1 MSDGPTRPPGNPDG
15 YAALQKNACRAS
27 SEGATHTLML
37 HRSKAP
43 RKPGTA
49 KPARAKA
56 APAIEIEKDEDMA
69 ENKAAEVK
77 KIAAEGAEQAQ
88 KIVTEGAAQ
97 ARVAMEKSMEQMS
110 KGAEGVMKAAEEFAD
125 FGRGNVEAFTK
136 AAQTW
141 ATGTQDLARQAM
153 ALAQGLTDHTLE
165 GAKALSSVKSLNE
178 AAEIQAKFAKAAMEK
193 AVAESA
199 KMQEAVFKLTEQA
212 VAPISARMTVAMEK
226 MAKPIAA

>member
-1 MSDGPTRPPGNPDG
+1 M
-15 YAALQKNACRAS
+15 LQ
-27 SEGATHTLML
+27 
-37 HRSKAP
+37 RSKATRKAGSP
-43 RKPGTA
+43 RKAGA
-49 KPARAKA
+49 VPA
-56 APAIEIEKDEDMA
+56 PVAISEKDEDMA
-69 ENKAAEVK
+69 ESKAADVK
-77 KIAAEGAEQAQ
+77 KIAAEGAAQAQ

-97 ARVAMEKSMEQMS
+97 ARVAMEKSMEQMT
-110 KGAEGVMKAAEEFAD
+110 KGAEGVMKAAEEFAE

-141 ATGTQDLARQAM
+141 AVGTQDLARQAM
-153 ALAQGLTDHTLE
+153 ALAQGLTDHSLE
-165 GAKALSSVKSLNE
+165 GAKALASVKSLNE

-226 MAKPIAA
+226 MAKPLAA

>member
-1 MSDGPTRPPGNPDG
+1 
-15 YAALQKNACRAS
+15 
-27 SEGATHTLML
+27 ML
-37 HRSKAP
+37 HRSKTP

-56 APAIEIEKDEDMA
+56 VPAIEIEKDQDMA
-69 ENKAAEVK
+69 ENKAADVK

-178 AAEIQAKFAKAAMEK
+178 AAEIQAKFAKSAMEK

-226 MAKPIAA
+226 MAKPLAA